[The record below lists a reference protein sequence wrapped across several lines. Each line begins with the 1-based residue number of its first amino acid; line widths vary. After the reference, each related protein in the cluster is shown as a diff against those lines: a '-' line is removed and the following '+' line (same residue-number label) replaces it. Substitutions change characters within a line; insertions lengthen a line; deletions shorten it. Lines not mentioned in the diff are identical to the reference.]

1 VLRKTGTLAVLLASL
16 TGAACAP
23 AVSGA
28 ADQPSPRV
36 SAERA
41 AELEALYRARVE
53 RDRQRFTEADVRFMT
68 DMIVHHGQALV
79 MAGLAPE
86 RADGQPI
93 RVLAA
98 RIENAQRD
106 EIGLMQRWL
115 RDRGREA
122 PEIHVSGS
130 ALHVFTTTGH
140 AHHDH
145 SGMPGMLTQAQLDE
159 LAAANGRDFDRL
171 FLTYMIE
178 HHRGAMVMVRE
189 LLGADGAAQD
199 PELFRFASDV
209 HVDQATEI
217 ARMERMLAAMAGS
230 HPGR

>member
-1 VLRKTGTLAVLLASL
+1 MAAAMLFVLSL
-16 TGAACAP
+16 PACAP
-23 AVSGA
+23 AVPNT
-28 ADQPSPRV
+28 ADPPGPRASP
-36 SAERA
+36 ERA

-86 RADGQPI
+86 RAESQPI

-106 EIGLMQRWL
+106 EIALMQRWL

-122 PEIHVSGS
+122 PEVHVSGA
-130 ALHVFTTTGH
+130 ALHVQTTGH
-140 AHHDH
+140 GHHDH
-145 SGMPGMLTQAQLDE
+145 SGMPGMLSQTQLDE
-159 LAAANGRDFDRL
+159 LAAANGREFDRL

-178 HHRGAMVMVRE
+178 HHRGAMIMVRE

-209 HVDQATEI
+209 HVDQAAEI
-217 ARMERMLAAMAGS
+217 ARMESMLTAMSGS
-230 HPGR
+230 QPGR